1 MFMYIC
7 YVYVEYHNFFI
18 VFLQPSK
25 KKIQYWFGSS
35 LRRLCPVIRQLYH

>member
-25 KKIQYWFGSS
+25 KKSS
-35 LRRLCPVIRQLYH
+35 IGLALVSEDYVLL